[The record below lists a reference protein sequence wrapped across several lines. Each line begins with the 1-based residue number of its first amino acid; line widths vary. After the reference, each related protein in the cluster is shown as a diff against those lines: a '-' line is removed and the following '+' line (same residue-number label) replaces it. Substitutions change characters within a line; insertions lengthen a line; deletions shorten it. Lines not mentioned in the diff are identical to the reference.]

1 MIQVTVEA
9 IGFLSK
15 YGEKGK
21 RSMSLEDS
29 TTAKELAD
37 HLGIPEKYPLLFLV
51 NSKTKKSDYVVAD
64 GDHIAIMMPIAG
76 G

>member
-21 RSMSLEDS
+21 KSVSFEDS
-29 TTAKELAD
+29 TTAKHLAD
-37 HLGIPEKYPLLFLV
+37 HMGIPEKYPLIFLV
-51 NSKTKKSDYVVAD
+51 NSKTKKGDYVLAD